1 MSFHENTFEK
11 KDKNLFSSSDGSNC
25 KTNLKMEEKNHLKK
39 KSTS

>member
-11 KDKNLFSSSDGSNC
+11 KDKNLFSSTDGSNC
-25 KTNLKMEEKNHLKK
+25 KTNLKMEEKNYLKI